1 MYVYIYILNIVCP
14 LPPPPI
20 PLSLG
25 ELSFEPNFQKDGW
38 EEGLT
43 GLQPLEEGC

>member
-1 MYVYIYILNIVCP
+1 MYVYLYIKNSVP
-14 LPPPPI
+14 PPPPPI

-38 EEGLT
+38 EGGLT
-43 GLQPLEEGC
+43 GLQPLEKGC